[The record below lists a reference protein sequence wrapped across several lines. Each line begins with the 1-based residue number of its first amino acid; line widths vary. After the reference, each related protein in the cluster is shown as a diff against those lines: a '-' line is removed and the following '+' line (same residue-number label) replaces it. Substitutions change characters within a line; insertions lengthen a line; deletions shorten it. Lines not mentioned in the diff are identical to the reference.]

1 MTTLP
6 PGYTNSGYQ
15 CQHCVK
21 SQQKYNTFC
30 SIPSH
35 HKSRVMKQK
44 SQSKSS
50 KSTLETI
57 TRITEE
63 YSALKLIVSTVLLFP
78 EIKSLEDVIK
88 FSSKIKTQ
96 QLSSYLVN
104 LHLTKDTT
112 LFKNLELAK
121 SITGYFPNL
130 QEVKIVN
137 QTVHT
142 KTN

>member
-21 SQQKYNTFC
+21 SQQKYKTFC

-44 SQSKSS
+44 AQSKSS

-57 TRITEE
+57 TRLTEE
-63 YSALKLIVSTVLLFP
+63 YSSLKLIVPTVLLFRD
-78 EIKSLEDVIK
+78 KQSRGC
-88 FSSKIKTQ
+88 
-96 QLSSYLVN
+96 
-104 LHLTKDTT
+104 H
-112 LFKNLELAK
+112 
-121 SITGYFPNL
+121 
-130 QEVKIVN
+130 
-137 QTVHT
+137 
-142 KTN
+142 